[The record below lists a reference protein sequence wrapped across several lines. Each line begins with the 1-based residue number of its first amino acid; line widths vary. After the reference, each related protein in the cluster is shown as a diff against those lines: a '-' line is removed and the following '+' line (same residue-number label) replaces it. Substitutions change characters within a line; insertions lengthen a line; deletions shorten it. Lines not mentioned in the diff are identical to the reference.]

1 MTVRSRKSINVAEVE
16 SRMARHKEFDRDETL
31 HKAMEVFW
39 SRGYEAA
46 SIQDLVKHM
55 GINRQSLYDTF
66 GDKHTLYLLAL
77 DRYREAEGRKMFELL
92 EQPGPVKKSLR
103 QLFEGTVE
111 KALCDEERRGCFMG
125 NATSELAGRC
135 KETAA
140 RTRSNMASMEEAL
153 YRALRRGKKEGELKG
168 VRDPRAVSRFL
179 YSSLQG
185 LVLMAKATQDRKTLD
200 DVVKV
205 TLSVLD

>member
-1 MTVRSRKSINVAEVE
+1 
-16 SRMARHKEFDRDETL
+16 MARHKEFDRDEAL

-39 SRGYEAA
+39 SRGYEAS

-66 GDKHTLYLLAL
+66 GDKHALYLQAL
-77 DRYREAEGRKMFELL
+77 DRYREVESRKLFELL
-92 EQPGPVKKSLR
+92 ERGGSVKKALR
-103 QLFEGTVE
+103 QLFAGVVE
-111 KALCDEERRGCFMG
+111 RSLCAGERRGCFMG
-125 NATSELAGRC
+125 NAMSELAGRC

-140 RTRSNMASMEEAL
+140 RTSSNMEAAEGAF
-153 YRALRRGKKEGELKG
+153 YRALLRGRKEGELKG
-168 VRDPRAVSRFL
+168 VRDPRAVARFF

-185 LVLMAKATQDRKTLD
+185 LVLMAKATKDRKTLE